1 MFVVAVDVGYSNLKV
16 LAGMAGT
23 APAVTILPAGAGP
36 LAAMPDR
43 LGPGRDDRHLVV
55 NVNVDG
61 AAWAAGVEPGRLQN
75 WERELHPDYPATAA
89 YRALFHAAL
98 LVSGQE
104 RVDRLVTGLP
114 VAQHQD
120 TARRERLHAAL
131 IGVHQVTPERQVTVE
146 QVDILP
152 QPVGAYLDA
161 MGSAAVDAVFDT
173 ARTLVIDAG
182 FFSVDWV
189 LIDGGELRSANSG
202 SSTNAMSLLI
212 EAADDLIRQDHGDRL
227 GLDQIEKALRA
238 GSGTVS
244 LFGSPVEL
252 APYVAAAAKRTAA
265 AAITAVRQS
274 MRSERRAV
282 DVVLLTGGGAAI
294 YANAARE
301 AYPRSQVVVPA
312 DPVLANAR
320 GFWDYVR
327 DGPAER
333 DAAAPVVSATSA
345 EPAPEPVA
353 VPEEPAG
360 DTTDRGD
367 DTPSTAE
374 RDAAAPVVSATSAEP
389 TPEPIAV
396 PEEPAGD
403 TTDRGDDTPSTA
415 ERDAAASILS
425 VISAE
430 PTPEPIA
437 VSEEP
442 AGDTTDRGDDT
453 PGTAERDAAASI
465 LSVIS
470 AEPTPEP

>member
-1 MFVVAVDVGYSNLKV
+1 MFVVAMDVGYSSLKI

-43 LGPGRDDRHLVV
+43 LGRGRDDRDLVV
-55 NVNVDG
+55 SVDG

-98 LVSGQE
+98 LVSGRE

-120 TARRERLHAAL
+120 TARRERLRAAL

-146 QVDILP
+146 QVDILA

-161 MGSAAVDAVFDT
+161 IGSAAAAAVFNT

-182 FFSVDWV
+182 FFSVDWM

-202 SSTNAMSLLI
+202 SSTSAMSLLI
-212 EAADDLIRQDHGDRL
+212 EAADDLIQQDRGDRL
-227 GLDQIEKALRA
+227 GLNQIEKALRA
-238 GSGTVS
+238 GSGTVP

-252 APYVAAAAKRTAA
+252 APYLTAAAKRTAS
-265 AAITAVRQS
+265 AAITAVRRS

-294 YANAARE
+294 YADAARE
-301 AYPRSQVVVPA
+301 AYPRSQVVVSA
-312 DPVLANAR
+312 DPVLANAC
-320 GFWDYVR
+320 GFWDYVQ

-333 DAAAPVVSATSA
+333 AAAAPVVSAPSAEPTPEPVAAPEEPAGDTTDRGGTAERDAPVVSATSA
-345 EPAPEPVA
+345 EPTPEPIA

-367 DTPSTAE
+367 NTPGTAE

-403 TTDRGDDTPSTA
+403 TTDRGDNTPSTA
-415 ERDAAASILS
+415 
-425 VISAE
+425 
-430 PTPEPIA
+430 
-437 VSEEP
+437 
-442 AGDTTDRGDDT
+442 GRGRGRT
-453 PGTAERDAAASI
+453 RRARGG
-465 LSVIS
+465 
-470 AEPTPEP
+470 

>member
-1 MFVVAVDVGYSNLKV
+1 MFVVAVDVGYSNLKI

-43 LGPGRDDRHLVV
+43 LGRGRDDRHLVV
-55 NVNVDG
+55 SVDG

-75 WERELHPDYPATAA
+75 WERELHPEYPATAA

-120 TARRERLHAAL
+120 TARRERLRAAL

-161 MGSAAVDAVFDT
+161 IGSAAAAAVFNT

-202 SSTNAMSLLI
+202 SSTSAMSLLI
-212 EAADDLIRQDHGDRL
+212 EAADDLIQQDHGDRL

-252 APYVAAAAKRTAA
+252 APYLTAAAKRTAS

-294 YANAARE
+294 YADAARE

-320 GFWDYVR
+320 GFWDYVQ
-327 DGPAER
+327 DGP
-333 DAAAPVVSATSA
+333 
-345 EPAPEPVA
+345 
-353 VPEEPAG
+353 
-360 DTTDRGD
+360 
-367 DTPSTAE
+367 
-374 RDAAAPVVSATSAEP
+374 
-389 TPEPIAV
+389 
-396 PEEPAGD
+396 
-403 TTDRGDDTPSTA
+403 
-415 ERDAAASILS
+415 
-425 VISAE
+425 
-430 PTPEPIA
+430 
-437 VSEEP
+437 
-442 AGDTTDRGDDT
+442 
-453 PGTAERDAAASI
+453 
-465 LSVIS
+465 
-470 AEPTPEP
+470 

>member
-1 MFVVAVDVGYSNLKV
+1 MFVVAVDVGYSSLKI
-16 LAGMAGT
+16 LAGVAGT

-43 LGPGRDDRHLVV
+43 LGRGRDDRHLV
-55 NVNVDG
+55 VNVDG

-98 LVSGQE
+98 LVSDQE

-114 VAQHQD
+114 VVQHQD

-131 IGVHQVTPERQVTVE
+131 IGVHQVTPERQVTVA

-161 MGSAAVDAVFDT
+161 IGSAAAAAVFDT

-189 LIDGGELRSANSG
+189 LIEGGELRSANSG
-202 SSTNAMSLLI
+202 SSTSAMSLLM
-212 EAADDLIRQDHGDRL
+212 EAADDLIQQDHGDRL

-238 GSGTVS
+238 GSSTVP
-244 LFGSPVEL
+244 LFSSPVEL
-252 APYVAAAAKRTAA
+252 APYVAAAAKRTAS

-282 DVVLLTGGGAAI
+282 DVVLLAGGGAAI
-294 YANAARE
+294 YADAARE

-312 DPVLANAR
+312 DPVLANVR
-320 GFWDYVR
+320 GFWDYAQ

-333 DAAAPVVSATSA
+333 DAAAPVVSVTSA
-345 EPAPEPVA
+345 EPTPEPIAVPEEPAGGTTDRGDDTPSTAERGAAAPVVSATLAEPTPEPVA

-367 DTPSTAE
+367 DTPSTAG
-374 RDAAAPVVSATSAEP
+374 RGVVR
-389 TPEPIAV
+389 
-396 PEEPAGD
+396 
-403 TTDRGDDTPSTA
+403 RGRRA
-415 ERDAAASILS
+415 
-425 VISAE
+425 
-430 PTPEPIA
+430 
-437 VSEEP
+437 
-442 AGDTTDRGDDT
+442 RG
-453 PGTAERDAAASI
+453 G
-465 LSVIS
+465 
-470 AEPTPEP
+470 